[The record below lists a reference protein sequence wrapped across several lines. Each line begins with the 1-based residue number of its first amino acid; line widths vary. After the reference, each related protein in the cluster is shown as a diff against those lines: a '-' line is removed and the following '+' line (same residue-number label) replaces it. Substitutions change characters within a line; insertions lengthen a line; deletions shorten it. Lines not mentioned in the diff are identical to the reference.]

1 MPPTYPPASPH
12 TTTTHHKQR
21 KAKILSHYSYLTDLV
36 LKPRPQTPTSSTT
49 PEHHGIG
56 RDETASAN
64 PNKFHHPTTRDVAA
78 DW

>member
-36 LKPRPQTPTSSTT
+36 LKPRPQ
-49 PEHHGIG
+49 
-56 RDETASAN
+56 N